1 MDSFGQRL
9 CHERIGAIFFAVA
22 ACDDQTHLNLLKQV
36 EFAWWSCSL
45 FGLPMIFPYGLH
57 AFVWKKF
64 LFFCTVHRIYRTNV
78 ACSTENEWDQK
89 WKKKKQTIIVFLV
102 NTDFYLLFCCAA
114 SINCLLLSLALAY
127 QTAIRFVAAL
137 RFSLQ
142 LFLIISFSAYVALWV
157 LLILCRVCVQRIERT
172 VNATKQQAQ
181 SHGSQHTAKEMKSGV
196 RFFSSCVWVLFCK
209 ISRCVYLTQWPNPNF
224 SDCCC

>member
-1 MDSFGQRL
+1 MPWTDRSDFFCSCCLQWSNSFESFEAGRVCMVKL
-9 CHERIGAIFFAVA
+9 LTFRFTHDISIRS
-22 ACDDQTHLNLLKQV
+22 ACICV
-36 EFAWWSCSL
+36 
-45 FGLPMIFPYGLH
+45 
-57 AFVWKKF
+57 KKL

-142 LFLIISFSAYVALWV
+142 LFVIISFSAYVALWV